1 MSSITEYFA
10 IGMLC
15 GISIVIGRQCE
26 KNNQLLKDIR
36 DVYEKLRIENDK
48 LVSDNL
54 AKENEIHELIVE
66 IGKLNGKEGH
76 DLVQFVVNYDR
87 H

>member
-1 MSSITEYFA
+1 MSSITKYFA

-15 GISIVIGRQCE
+15 GISIVIGQQCE

-36 DVYEKLRIENDK
+36 DDYEKLHIENDK

-54 AKENEIHELIVE
+54 NKENEIHNLIAE
-66 IGKLNGKEGH
+66 IGRLNGKEGH

-87 H
+87 Y